1 MMDERTCQKWLAGLW
16 LGCGTLI
23 FIVMVAQD
31 SRQVYGAE
39 SERAWAWFKT
49 TILPTA
55 SLIVGALAYGSR
67 NRRSADR
74 SIDRLTFQV
83 SLGMSAL
90 YLFLAVAIVLLS
102 GMVGL
107 TPIEAIISSNRW
119 LPLLQGLV
127 GLSLGGFFVA
137 RNVPDGRSRSRK
149 SSDSRRRPAN
159 APGDAR
165 MNS

>member
-1 MMDERTCQKWLAGLW
+1 MIDDRTCQKWLAALW

-23 FIVMVAQD
+23 FVVMIAQD

-67 NRRSADR
+67 NRRLAR
-74 SIDRLTFQV
+74 GNIDRLRFYVTLGV
-83 SLGMSAL
+83 SAF
-90 YLFLAVAIVLLS
+90 YLVLAVAIVLL
-102 GMVGL
+102 GGIVGL
-107 TPIEAIISSNRW
+107 TPIEAIIDSNRW

-137 RNVPDGRSRSRK
+137 RNESAGRTGPGK
-149 SSDSRRRPAN
+149 SSEARRPSAEAPRGAQLN
-159 APGDAR
+159 A
-165 MNS
+165 